1 MTSKRHFDEE
11 WLCLFEERHVVKRG
25 KREEGVL
32 QPEKQLTMKVA
43 PLAVKKPRP
52 PLCLHCD
59 ERGHYVTECPL
70 AQEERNLCSLV
81 ERAKTEND
89 VRWRTILTIDGTR
102 PASHGMDARV
112 WIDLGEGVSVQPLL
126 SSTLSST

>member
-1 MTSKRHFDEE
+1 MGVPFRRKA
-11 WLCLFEERHVVKRG
+11 CCQERQEGRG
-25 KREEGVL
+25 SF

-89 VRWRTILTIDGTR
+89 VRRRTILTIDGTR

-112 WIDLGEGVSVQPLL
+112 WIDLGEGGSVQPLL